1 MNTKGVGMTDQK
13 FTIYFKSNSEYD
25 IGEESTIIRA
35 PTRELAIHQ
44 FCRDFAGLGVR
55 IVEVEP
61 KG

>member
-1 MNTKGVGMTDQK
+1 MTDQK